1 MFKCVVGDHQVP
13 PNTPM
18 RRVVTKIRKCV
29 YVDGGTG
36 YETVVEEILC
46 PEHQA
51 EALASAKEK
60 RDELRRQTP

>member
-1 MFKCVVGDHQVP
+1 MYICAVGDHQVS

-18 RRVVTKIRKCV
+18 RRVVTEIRKRT
-29 YVDGGTG
+29 YENGGTG

-46 PEHQA
+46 PKHQA
-51 EALASAKEK
+51 EALASVKEK